1 LKASNA
7 VHEYSIV
14 ASLIDRVQQEADARG
29 GSRVHRLHVSIG
41 ELAGVELDLLK
52 TAFDTFR
59 ERTICDG
66 AELTIDTVAAA
77 WACPACER
85 TVERGAILRCD
96 GCGRPAR
103 MIQGDEIVLQR
114 IEMEAPNV

>member
-1 LKASNA
+1 M
-7 VHEYSIV
+7 HEYSIV
-14 ASLIDRVQQEADARG
+14 ASLIDRVQQEAAAHG
-29 GSRVHRLHVSIG
+29 GTRVHRLHVKIG

-66 AELTIDTVAAA
+66 AELAIEPVAATWGCTTCNRSVA
-77 WACPACER
+77 K
-85 TVERGAILRCD
+85 GAILRCD
-96 GCGRPAR
+96 ACGRPAR
-103 MIQGDEIVLQR
+103 LIQGDEIVLER